1 MRPILV
7 SVLIILAFVASAS
20 AGGLATLEFGQ
31 AFEGLGRLQ
40 VFDQRCNGGAEAEV
54 IDEMRSRMT
63 NTMAGI
69 SERAHRHA
77 DIWYELGKKLQV
89 RDLEQYQCRSNSPS
103 LDDIASLFQD
113 ALSYHRAGL

>member
-1 MRPILV
+1 MRQILV
-7 SVLIILAFVASAS
+7 SVIMILAFSGGAR

-31 AFEGLGRLQ
+31 AFEGLGRLE
-40 VFDQRCNGGAEAEV
+40 VFDQQCNGGEEARA
-54 IDEMRSRMT
+54 IDEMRGRMID
-63 NTMAGI
+63 TMAGI

-77 DIWYELGKKLQV
+77 DIWYELGKKIQV
-89 RDLEQYQCRSNSPS
+89 RNLEQYRCQSKSPT